1 MLIPIGLIL
10 AFVLVLLLRSRRSR
24 DCRWRADRSR
34 DRDGQSF
41 FRCAACGEETLC
53 RPGQTPQIC
62 LRDEKTRGV

>member
-24 DCRWRADRSR
+24 DCRWRADCSR
-34 DRDGQSF
+34 DRDGQSY

-53 RPGQTPQIC
+53 HPGKTPQIC
-62 LRDEKTRGV
+62 VRDEKKRRA